1 MSDEPIEQEIIEERA
16 QDAPPQQEDDLEVEA
31 RKYGWKPKEEFDLE
45 PDGWVDAEKFLSFP
59 KTQLKMRNDT
69 IRDLRKEIE
78 EGKKQAAEEFDRIKA
93 TNKVALERVRKQEQ
107 ERFDAEMSRIREGK
121 RQAVEVA
128 DTDAFDRLDAQE
140 KALKPPAPVEPQQ
153 AGPDPLVA
161 KYRAENEWAQDPAL
175 FNDAVQVVQA
185 ALNSGMQFADTQ
197 AQLDYAEK
205 AIQRRYP
212 HMFQKPETPAPRSKV
227 DPGGMGLGAK
237 RGKGAA
243 DLPPEAAKIAK
254 EFVEEGIFKSVDDYA
269 KDYWAQEV

>member
-69 IRDLRKEIE
+69 IRDLRGEIE
-78 EGKKQAAEEFDRIKA
+78 NLKKSQTEEFDRIKA

-153 AGPDPLVA
+153 TGPDPLVA

-197 AQLDYAEK
+197 AQLDYAER

-212 HMFQKPETPAPRSKV
+212 HMFQKPETPAPRPKV